1 MIFPCINRFV
11 CMQAWKTLTTTGR
24 NVIGALAVVALGKQL
39 GLRRE
44 EGGNG
49 DGVQEEA

>member
-1 MIFPCINRFV
+1 MR
-11 CMQAWKTLTTTGR
+11 AWKTLTTTGR
-24 NVIGALAVVALGKQL
+24 NVIGALVEVALDKQL
-39 GLRRE
+39 GLHRE